1 MVRISEQVINAK
13 RLPNHTADA
22 SWIVEKVIQ
31 NIPNKKIKKCLTLKN
46 LDDSMSVTTRKE
58 NGGDLNEYLNFEN

>member
-1 MVRISEQVINAK
+1 MEDISEQVINAK

-46 LDDSMSVTTRKE
+46 LDDSMSVTTK
-58 NGGDLNEYLNFEN
+58 

>member
-1 MVRISEQVINAK
+1 MEDISEQVINAK

-46 LDDSMSVTTRKE
+46 LDDSMSDTTE
-58 NGGDLNEYLNFEN
+58 NKKWW